1 VYIVVDYRSNV
12 VQQISRAYSSYLTDA
27 LCLLI
32 NIIIKLGWF
41 LNLTHIESCST
52 YQLVPGFF
60 NLRYWWNSFIFCIK
74 QEFIHDHCWRI
85 LLLFEYTTLCVSI
98 LMWVSICVVSRLGL
112 LWVEARKLR
121 SWVEFPTFLQCLW
134 SKMKTSGWPRR
145 DSGKHSSFNL

>member
-1 VYIVVDYRSNV
+1 MYIVVDDRSNV

-52 YQLVPGFF
+52 YQLVSGFF
-60 NLRYWWNSFIFCIK
+60 NLPYWWNSFIFCIK

-85 LLLFEYTTLCVSI
+85 LPLFEYTTFCLIHHPIVYTWIVSGFWPLWTIMYMFLYWPCWI
-98 LMWVSICVVSRLGL
+98 LR
-112 LWVEARKLR
+112 
-121 SWVEFPTFLQCLW
+121 
-134 SKMKTSGWPRR
+134 
-145 DSGKHSSFNL
+145 